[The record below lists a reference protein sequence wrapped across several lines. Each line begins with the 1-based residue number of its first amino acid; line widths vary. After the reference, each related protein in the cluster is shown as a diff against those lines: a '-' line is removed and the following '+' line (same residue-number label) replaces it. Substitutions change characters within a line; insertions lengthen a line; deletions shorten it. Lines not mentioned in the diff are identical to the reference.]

1 MRYVIL
7 HSIILILMA
16 NYSFADII
24 DVRTFKNISSAIMS
38 PKTASKTIL
47 ITDRQIIN
55 NLTIPADRNLKFEK
69 GGLLFVNKGKKL
81 TIYGQVSAG
90 SFRIFDGSGTVA
102 GLTFVKPEWFGASGD
117 DSTNNAKAT
126 NAAIA
131 ALQAGGK
138 LAFGAGTYR
147 YASPANINK
156 SIKVTGTNTVLM
168 NTVVRG
174 AILNVTGN
182 DVDISGIIFD
192 SNAGSTAYDRGK
204 GVNIT
209 GSNVS
214 VRKCKLTNN
223 LSYGVLQNVQSG
235 NSGLH
240 ISDNV
245 FEGGKD
251 RGISLDNLLLN
262 GPVKSG
268 AIISRNIFGK
278 TGNSINLAYVSDV
291 TIDGNTFSGNTGTT
305 INSRDYS
312 VDRGYIAQNVTITN
326 NTFNRPDNIT
336 GAMNIELQH
345 ADGVVIDNNKFIDSV
360 QTSVQIDHSE
370 IGGLYYNR
378 NVKITNNY
386 FRKGDER
393 SNNDKALGFMIGL
406 NSVYDFY
413 IADNKF
419 EYNRSGNTSRKDS
432 AILCMNCVH
441 GKIFNNMI
449 DGKNLSHPSDSSRY
463 LGVPINIDGM
473 SSDIIVEK
481 NTVINCDPRF
491 TPARW
496 GAKYR

>member
-1 MRYVIL
+1 MRYIL
-7 HSIILILMA
+7 YHPILLILMA
-16 NYSFADII
+16 SFSFAEVDAR
-24 DVRTFKNISSAIMS
+24 VFKNLSSATLS
-38 PKTASKTIL
+38 PQTAGNIIL
-47 ITDRQIIN
+47 ITDRQVVN
-55 NLTIPADRNLKFEK
+55 NLTIPADRRLKFVK
-69 GGLLFVNKGKKL
+69 GGLLSVNKGKKL
-81 TIYGQVSAG
+81 TIQGQVEAG
-90 SFRIFDGSGTVA
+90 SFKIFDGSGTVD
-102 GLTFVKPEWFGASGD
+102 GLTFVRPEWFGAVGD
-117 DSTNNAKAT
+117 DSTNNVKAT

-131 ALQAGGK
+131 ALQAGGE
-138 LAFGAGTYR
+138 LAFGVGTYR
-147 YASPANINK
+147 YAYPANINK
-156 SIKVTGTNTVLM
+156 AIKVTGTNTVMM

-174 AILNVTGN
+174 TILNVTGN
-182 DVDISGIIFD
+182 DVDISGIVFD
-192 SNAGSTAYDRGK
+192 SNAGGTAYDRGK
-204 GVNIT
+204 GVNVT

-240 ISDNV
+240 ISDSV

-262 GPVKSG
+262 GPMKSG
-268 AIISRNIFGK
+268 AVISGNIFGK

-291 TIDGNTFSGNTGTT
+291 LITNNTFSGNTGTT

-312 VDRGYIAQNVTITN
+312 VDKGYIAQNVTIAN
-326 NTFNRPDNIT
+326 NTFNRPDNVT

-393 SNNDKALGFMIGL
+393 NNNDKALGFMIGL
-406 NSVYDFY
+406 NSVYDIY
-413 IADNKF
+413 IAGNKF
-419 EYNRSGNTSRKDS
+419 EYNRSGTTSRKDS

-441 GKIFNNMI
+441 GSIVNNII
-449 DGKNLSHPSDSSRY
+449 DGKNLSHPHDPSRY
-463 LGVPINIDGM
+463 LGVPINIDGL
-473 SSDIIVEK
+473 SSDIIVK
-481 NTVINCDPRF
+481 NNQVTNCDPRF
-491 TPARW
+491 TPVRW

>member
-1 MRYVIL
+1 MRCIIL
-7 HSIILILMA
+7 HLIFSILMA
-16 NYSFADII
+16 NYSFAGVDA
-24 DVRTFKNISSAIMS
+24 RTFKNMSSAILS
-38 PKTASKTIL
+38 PQTVGNTIL
-47 ITDRQIIN
+47 ITDRQVVN
-55 NLTIPADRNLKFEK
+55 NLTIPANRHLKFVK
-69 GGLLFVNKGKKL
+69 GGLLFVNKGKKI
-81 TIYGQVSAG
+81 TILGQVEAKY
-90 SFRIFDGSGTVA
+90 FRIFDGSGTVD
-102 GLTFVKPEWFGASGD
+102 GLTFVRPEWFGAAGD
-117 DSTNNAKAT
+117 DSTNNVKAT

-131 ALQAGGK
+131 ALQAGGE
-138 LAFGAGTYR
+138 LAFGVGTYC

-156 SIKVTGTNTVLM
+156 AIKVTGTNTVLM
-168 NTVVRG
+168 NTVIRG

-182 DVDISGIIFD
+182 DVDISGIVFD
-192 SNAGSTAYDRGK
+192 SNAGITAYDRGK

-240 ISDNV
+240 IFDNV

-262 GPVKSG
+262 GPMKSG
-268 AIISRNIFGK
+268 TVISRNVFGK
-278 TGNSINLAYVSDV
+278 TGNSINLAYVSDILI
-291 TIDGNTFSGNTGTT
+291 TNNTFSGNTGTT

-312 VDRGYIAQNVTITN
+312 EDRGYIVKNITIAN
-326 NTFNRPDNIT
+326 NTFNRPNNIT

-345 ADGVVIDNNKFIDSV
+345 VDGVVIDNNRFIDSV

-378 NVKITNNY
+378 NVKIINNY

-393 SNNDKALGFMIGL
+393 NNNDKALGFMIGL

-413 IADNKF
+413 ISDNKF
-419 EYNRSGNTSRKDS
+419 EYNRSGTTSRKDS
-432 AILCMNCVH
+432 AILCMNCMH
-441 GKIFNNMI
+441 GGIINNII
-449 DGKNLSHPSDSSRY
+449 DGKNLSHPTDPSRY

-473 SSDIIVEK
+473 SSDIIATK
-481 NTVINCDPRF
+481 NTVTNCDPRF
-491 TPARW
+491 TPVRW